1 MKSSDILVVGCG
13 MYGITAALALR
24 QRGFSVAVIDP
35 GPVPH
40 PLAASTDVSK
50 VVRMEY
56 GADLQYTRMADRAID
71 GFEIWNAEFDEE
83 LYVNTGVLMMG
94 RSPMRPGDYLYESYE
109 MLRGDGHLLERLDG
123 DEVRRRFGAWSTG
136 AYVDGFYNPRGGY
149 AQSGRIVAAL
159 AAKARRIGVV
169 IHPGQTAADFVREQ
183 GRIVAVRTREGMTF
197 AAGHTLVAAGAW
209 THHLLLP
216 ELQRILVATG
226 HPVFHLKPADPALF
240 TSPHFVTFTAD
251 VAHTGWYG
259 FPLLRE
265 GVVKIANHGVG
276 RTLDA
281 ERDERVVD
289 ENDLAQLA
297 AMLAETF
304 PALLEAEI
312 VYTRRCLYSDT
323 PDGHFWIDRHPQRP
337 GLTVAAGDSGH
348 AFKFAPVLGPL
359 IADVVEG
366 KANEWAAKF
375 RWRALS
381 TRSVSEEAARHQ
393 PGASQPN

>member
-1 MKSSDILVVGCG
+1 MNASDILIVGCG
-13 MYGITAALALR
+13 VYGITAALALR
-24 QRGFSVAVIDP
+24 GRGFSVTVIDP

-56 GADLQYTRMADRAID
+56 GADLQYTRMAERAID
-71 GFEIWNAEFDEE
+71 GFEVWNAEFGAE

-94 RSPMRPGDYLYESYE
+94 RGPMQAGDYLATSYQLLGAE
-109 MLRGDGHLLERLDG
+109 GYRLERLNG
-123 DEVRRRFGAWSTG
+123 DELRRRFAAWSTG
-136 AYVDGFYNPRGGY
+136 AYVDGFFNPRGGY

-159 AAKARRIGVV
+159 VAKARRAGVG
-169 IHPGQTAADFVREQ
+169 IHTQQTAAEFLRQ
-183 GRIVAVRTREGMTF
+183 GGSIQGVRTREGETF

-209 THHLLLP
+209 THHLLP
-216 ELQRILVATG
+216 ELGRVLLATG

-240 TSPHFVTFTAD
+240 TPPHFVTFTAD

-259 FPLLRE
+259 FPLLAE

-276 RTLDA
+276 VPLHPEHDA
-281 ERDERVVD
+281 RAVT
-289 ENDLAQLA
+289 A
-297 AMLAETF
+297 ADVAHLRRMLADTF
-304 PALLEAEI
+304 PALLDAEI

-323 PDGHFWIDRHPQRP
+323 PDGHFWIDRHPQRS

-348 AFKFAPVLGPL
+348 GFKFAPVLGAL

-366 KANEWAAKF
+366 IANDWAAKF
-375 RWRALS
+375 RWRALPTS
-381 TRSVSEEAARHQ
+381 AHSEEAARYQTGGHH
-393 PGASQPN
+393 